1 MARYRGPVCKIC
13 RRAGEKLFL
22 KGDRCVSPHCIVDRR
37 SSSRSGSRSTGR
49 RPKVSERGLQ
59 LREKQKARY
68 TYGVLER
75 QFRRY
80 FAQAKKKSE
89 GVTGENLI
97 QVLEARLDN
106 VVFRMGFGKTRNQA
120 RQVVLHGHIKVN
132 GRKVNIPSYSVRSGD
147 VISWGEKATK
157 TELYHGVV
165 EGIGDR
171 IVPDWLSLDTQ
182 TMSGQVM
189 GQPTRDQVDARFN
202 EKAIVEYY
210 SR

>member
-13 RRAGEKLFL
+13 RRSGEKLFL
-22 KGDRCVSPHCIVDRR
+22 KGDRCVGPHCVVDRR
-37 SSSRSGSRSTGR
+37 ATSRGSARSAAR

-80 FAQAKKKSE
+80 FAQAKKKAE
-89 GVTGENLI
+89 GVTGENLV

-106 VVFRMGFGKTRNQA
+106 VVFRLGFGKSRSQA

-132 GRKVNIPSYSVRSGD
+132 GRRVNVPSYCVRAGD
-147 VISWGEKATK
+147 VISWGEKAAK
-157 TELYHGVV
+157 TELYRVVV

-182 TMSGQVM
+182 TMSGQVV
-189 GQPTRDQVDARFN
+189 GQPTREQVDARFN